1 MKKSLWLWA
10 LALALFLPAQAIRAE
25 GGTSGPVDPAYAAE
39 YEQAVSALLAHTPGA
54 VVDYALRE
62 RDDGRWQWELF
73 FSQGASMGVC
83 KVLEDSNTIRK
94 VELYDKA
101 EGALTADQA
110 VQKLMSEKGASAIV
124 ELDLDREGGGLYY
137 EGECEVGGRRYEF
150 EMADD
155 GSIIEWERD

>member
-1 MKKSLWLWA
+1 MTKSKMIRKMFSLAMVLVMALTAQAA
-10 LALALFLPAQAIRAE
+10 LAESAADPNAAARDKAVAAMKVSMPEAE
-25 GGTSGPVDPAYAAE
+25 
-39 YEQAVSALLAHTPGA
+39 LN
-54 VVDYALRE
+54 YALRE

>member
-1 MKKSLWLWA
+1 MTKSKMIRKMFSLAMVLVMALTAQAA
-10 LALALFLPAQAIRAE
+10 LAESAADPNAAARDKAVAAMKVSMPEAE
-25 GGTSGPVDPAYAAE
+25 
-39 YEQAVSALLAHTPGA
+39 LN
-54 VVDYALRE
+54 YALRE

-124 ELDLDREGGGLYY
+124 ELDLDREGGELYY